1 MEALV
6 VRFSFRKG
14 ILLVSLIS
22 SAACTKKVVDT
33 TIAPAS
39 GGATSAQLALPL
51 DGPAGSTSARGAVE
65 AFLTAVRTQD
75 LRGMSAV
82 WGNEK
87 EPTAAHIKRD
97 ELEKRLIVMQC
108 MLAHDK
114 WQFAEDNARLIT
126 GGRQEYIVSL
136 QQKQLSGRA
145 TFTTVVGQG
154 GRWFVEDIK
163 LDGVK
168 EFCR

>member
-1 MEALV
+1 M
-6 VRFSFRKG
+6 VRFCFRTSVLTTS
-14 ILLVSLIS
+14 LLAVT
-22 SAACTKKVVDT
+22 ACTRRVVET
-33 TIAPAS
+33 TISPAPGS
-39 GGATSAQLALPL
+39 TVSAQLAAPL
-51 DGPAGSTSARGAVE
+51 EGPAGSTSARAAVE
-65 AFLTAVRTQD
+65 AFLTAVRAQD

-82 WGNEK
+82 WGNDK
-87 EPTAAHIKRD
+87 EPTAAHVKRD

-114 WQFAEDNARLIT
+114 WAYSEERARLIT
-126 GGRQEYIVSL
+126 GGRQEYLVTL
-136 QQKQLSGRA
+136 QQKQLTGKT

-168 EFCR
+168 DFCR